1 MSHSSPSHDTHD
13 DGMHASHGTFRGYLT
28 GFVLAAILTIIPF
41 WLVMGHVIES
51 REMTIFVVLAL
62 AAVQIVVHMVYF
74 LHLDTRSEG
83 GWNMLA
89 FLFTAILVLI
99 VLGASIW
106 VMFEENH
113 YMMPTMDQPTTQ
125 QSMER

>member
-1 MSHSSPSHDTHD
+1 MNQPSTSHVPATH
-13 DGMHASHGTFRGYLT
+13 GEAHSHGSLKGYLT

-41 WLVMGHVIES
+41 WLVMGNVIES
-51 REMTIFVVLAL
+51 REATIFIVLAL
-62 AAVQIVVHMVYF
+62 AAVQIVVHMIYF

-106 VMFEENH
+106 VMFEENS
-113 YMMPTMDQPTTQ
+113 YMMPTMEHQTTHQ
-125 QSMER
+125 GAER